1 MKLKSLLNEKY
12 LGFGNQGKKPIVQ
25 EDQQIDDA
33 VKQIVNKLISINIIN
48 PADRRRAEQALDI
61 ELSGIRFGGGLE
73 DTKFDSTGIE
83 DKINPGNT
91 EDDQAKKDDYEWRM
105 QNF

>member
-1 MKLKSLLNEKY
+1 MIKLKSLLNEKY

-48 PADRRRAEQALDI
+48 PNDRRRAEQALDI

-83 DKINPGNT
+83 DTELMPG
-91 EDDQAKKDDYEWRM
+91 EPDQYKDLTKGYG
-105 QNF
+105 QF

>member
-48 PADRRRAEQALDI
+48 PADRKRAEQALDI

-83 DKINPGNT
+83 DTELMPGET
-91 EDDQAKKDDYEWRM
+91 DQYKDLTKGYG
-105 QNF
+105 QF

>member
-1 MKLKSLLNEKY
+1 MMKLKSLLNEKY

-25 EDQQIDDA
+25 EEQQINDA
-33 VKQIVNKLISINIIN
+33 VKQIVNKLISIKIIN
-48 PADRRRAEQALDI
+48 PNDRRRAEQALDI

-83 DKINPGNT
+83 DTELMPG
-91 EDDQAKKDDYEWRM
+91 EPDQYKDLTKGYG
-105 QNF
+105 QF